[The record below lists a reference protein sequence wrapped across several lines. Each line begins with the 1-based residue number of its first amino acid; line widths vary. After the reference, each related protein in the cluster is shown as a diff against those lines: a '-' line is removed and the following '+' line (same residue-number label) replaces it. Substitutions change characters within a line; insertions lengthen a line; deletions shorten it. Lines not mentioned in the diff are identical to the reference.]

1 MEGGERT
8 GLAKAAFY
16 VYTINMGQNDN
27 SVNIEKMPENR
38 ASYHHGDLR
47 AALIAAGLAALD
59 SPQSADMLS
68 LRALARETGVSATA
82 VYRHFPDKAALL
94 TALSL
99 AGLDAMATAQD
110 AAASAAGAGG
120 ADGARARFCA
130 SGAAYV
136 RFALAHPALFRLMWR
151 QDVACDPL
159 AQPIEANHPAMA
171 ALRRGIDALLPDAAS
186 LAERRA
192 AALAAWALVHGLSML
207 ALDGQINLADS
218 EIDAVVAGH
227 FDRQMRG

>member
-16 VYTINMGQNDN
+16 VYTINMGQNAN
-27 SVNIEKMPENR
+27 SVNIEEMQENR

-59 SPQSADMLS
+59 SQQSADMLS

-99 AGLDAMATAQD
+99 AGLDAMAAAQD
-110 AAASAAGAGG
+110 VAASAAGAG
-120 ADGARARFCA
+120 GARARFCA

-171 ALRRGIDALLPDAAS
+171 ALRRGIDALLPDAAG

>member
-1 MEGGERT
+1 MQGGERT

-16 VYTINMGQNDN
+16 VYTINMGQNAN
-27 SVNIEKMPENR
+27 SVNIEEMSENR

-59 SPQSADMLS
+59 SRQSADMLS

-99 AGLDAMATAQD
+99 AGLDAMAVAQD
-110 AAASAAGAGG
+110 AAAAAAGAGG
-120 ADGARARFCA
+120 ARVRFCA

-136 RFALAHPALFRLMWR
+136 RFALAHRALFRLMWR

-171 ALRRGIDALLPDAAS
+171 ALRGGIDALLPDAATP
-186 LAERRA
+186 AERRA

-207 ALDGQINLADS
+207 ALDGQIALADS